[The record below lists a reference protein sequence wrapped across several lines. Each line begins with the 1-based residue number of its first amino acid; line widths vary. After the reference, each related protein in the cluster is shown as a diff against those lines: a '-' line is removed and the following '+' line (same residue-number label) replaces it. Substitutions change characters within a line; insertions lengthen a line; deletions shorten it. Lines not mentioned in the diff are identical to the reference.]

1 MTTSLIF
8 LIILV
13 LIILNLSV
21 MFLYRHDKIRAM
33 KGGRRTPES
42 TLLWAALI
50 APFGAAYG
58 MRLFRHK
65 TRHRKFLLVYVFM
78 VLHLAIIA
86 YLVYTMI

>member
-1 MTTSLIF
+1 MSLDFIF
-8 LIILV
+8 VIVLV
-13 LIILNLSV
+13 LIVLNLSV
-21 MFLYRHDKIRAM
+21 MLLYRHDKIRAR

-58 MRLFRHK
+58 MRVFRHK

-78 VLHLAIIA
+78 VLHLAVIV
-86 YLVYTMI
+86 YLVYAMI

>member
-1 MTTSLIF
+1 MLTIVIF

-13 LIILNLSV
+13 LFILNLSV
-21 MFLYRHDKIRAM
+21 MLLYRYDKIRAR
-33 KGGRRTPES
+33 KGGRRIPES

-58 MRLFRHK
+58 IRIFRHK

-86 YLVYTMI
+86 YLVYAMV